1 MEHTK
6 SRLYSVSAGIL
17 VLAFL
22 DMTPK
27 NWTHLL
33 TSF

>member
-22 DMTPK
+22 SAGAAAEK
-27 NWTHLL
+27 
-33 TSF
+33 